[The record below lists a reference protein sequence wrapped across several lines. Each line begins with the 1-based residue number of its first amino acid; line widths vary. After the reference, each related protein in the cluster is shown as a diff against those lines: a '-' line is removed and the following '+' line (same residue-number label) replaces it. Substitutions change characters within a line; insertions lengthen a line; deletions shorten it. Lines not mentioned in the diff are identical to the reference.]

1 VLRFVTDVRAK
12 RSFADSGHV
21 QIRVAIVDDHELCP
35 AGSCIPFRG
44 TLRRTGVWMDG
55 SRIVALIGLNGP
67 ITVFIR
73 SDVDAGTLVEFDHAR
88 HSRADRRRP
97 HRHETLCGLRS
108 CQRIHQDP
116 HPVTVK
122 SLRFPAA

>member
-1 VLRFVTDVRAK
+1 MRAE

-21 QIRVAIVDDHELCP
+21 QIRVAIVDDHELRP

-44 TLRRTGVWMDG
+44 TLRRTGVWMDR
-55 SRIVALIGLNGP
+55 SRIVALIKLNGP

-73 SDVDAGTLVEFDHAR
+73 SDMDAGALVEFGHAR

-97 HRHETLCGLRS
+97 HRHESLYRLRS
-108 CQRIHQDP
+108 CQRIHEDP
-116 HPVTVK
+116 SAGDGEVRW
-122 SLRFPAA
+122 SRAARVPTDS